1 MPLGVANNI
10 RLTDPFPISIA
21 RAAGSRKW
29 DVDGNE
35 YIDYMMGSAAL
46 LLGHAHPAVN
56 EAIAAQLQRGTH
68 YAQPHALEAEW
79 GELIQQLVPSIEQ
92 LRFTNSG
99 TEANMMAL
107 MLARAFTG
115 KRKVLRFEGHFHGTL
130 PVGILGQ
137 KPPFYPLRAV
147 GVPESVAENYVVLP
161 ATDETLV
168 EQTLVSDPEI
178 AAVILEPSGAS
189 WGLVPLPD
197 GFLGRLR
204 RITSELRVLLIF
216 DEVITGFRWSPGGAQ
231 AVAGVS
237 PDLTTLAKIAAGGLP
252 GGVVGGRAEIMATM
266 DPSGPVATSRGGAV
280 FQGGTFN
287 GNPLTAAAA
296 IATLRI
302 AATAEPQRQADHL
315 AADLRNGLNEII
327 RDLGLPGVAYGDSS
341 TFHMFFGKAGDTA
354 TTRGTMWTQDAA
366 EIKGMSPRLV
376 DAVHHALQN
385 RGVDLMSRMGGV
397 VSSAHT
403 QADIDRTLA
412 AVEASLRAVSAEHPE
427 FFA

>member
-1 MPLGVANNI
+1 
-10 RLTDPFPISIA
+10 
-21 RAAGSRKW
+21 
-29 DVDGNE
+29 
-35 YIDYMMGSAAL
+35 
-46 LLGHAHPAVN
+46 
-56 EAIAAQLQRGTH
+56 
-68 YAQPHALEAEW
+68 
-79 GELIQQLVPSIEQ
+79 
-92 LRFTNSG
+92 
-99 TEANMMAL
+99 MMAL

-130 PVGILGQ
+130 PVGIIGQ

-147 GVPESVAENYVVLP
+147 GVPVSVAENYVVLP
-161 ATDETLV
+161 ATDATLV
-168 EQTLVSDPEI
+168 EQTLVGDPEI
-178 AAVILEPSGAS
+178 GAIILEPSGAS
-189 WGLVPLPD
+189 WGLVPLPAD
-197 GFLGRLR
+197 FLAQLR
-204 RITSELRVLLIF
+204 GIATKLGVVLIF

-252 GGVVGGRAEIMATM
+252 GGVVGGRSEIMATM
-266 DPSGPVATSRGGAV
+266 DPSGPVAKSRGGAV

-296 IATLRI
+296 IATLRV
-302 AATAEPQRQADHL
+302 AATGEPQQHADRL
-315 AADLRNGLNEII
+315 AADLRHGLNGII

-341 TFHMFFGKAGDTA
+341 TFHMFFGKSADTA
-354 TTRGTMWTQDAA
+354 TTGAAMWTQDAA
-366 EIKGMSPRLV
+366 EIKGVSPRLV

-403 QADIDRTLA
+403 PADIDQTLA
-412 AVEASLRAVSAEHPE
+412 AVERSLRSVSAEHPE